1 MRRGTGNVRQE
12 TNLVMREFIDG
23 ETVDG
28 FLLALEPVGKDIGE
42 CEGNKEDQGQ
52 YVY

>member
-23 ETVDG
+23 ETMDR
-28 FLLALEPVGKDIGE
+28 LLLILEPIGEDVGKG
-42 CEGNKEDQGQ
+42 EGNKEDQGQ

>member
-1 MRRGTGNVRQE
+1 
-12 TNLVMREFIDG
+12 MREFING

-28 FLLALEPVGKDIGE
+28 FLLALEPVGKDVGKGK
-42 CEGNKEDQGQ
+42 GNKEDQGQ